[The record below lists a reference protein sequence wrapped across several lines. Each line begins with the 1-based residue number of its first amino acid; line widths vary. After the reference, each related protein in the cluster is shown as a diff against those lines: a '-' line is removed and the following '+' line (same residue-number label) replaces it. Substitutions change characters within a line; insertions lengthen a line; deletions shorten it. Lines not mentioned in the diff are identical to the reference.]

1 MLPFPFSA
9 LSPACL
15 AIDTFWFIQR
25 SFWGFLKQHVLLCL
39 YTSKIVRAVGIT
51 FSNPGPLLAFHA
63 YETWFSI
70 QALSSSERAQIGD
83 GGYLCE
89 KKKTRRKRHLCHT
102 EEPHARPGEL
112 RAGPMST
119 FSTPWAVS
127 SRDNACGNH
136 APIVPFS
143 AWVTTGLYLRFLPLI
158 RPMVLIV
165 LFDPQSP
172 GGSEESYEPV
182 HCEMRF
188 LPPHSSSVNPRLE
201 SASQAPC
208 SCTQDGVCRCRHRT
222 DGCLWKA
229 ESIPRPPTSLLFLCV
244 RVTGFANLCLLT
256 YFTYCHHAFLS
267 VSPAVSWNLPE
278 QALLS
283 SYLYFQCLMWYR
295 NIIGIW
301 CTCAEI

>member
-1 MLPFPFSA
+1 M
-9 LSPACL
+9 
-15 AIDTFWFIQR
+15 R
-25 SFWGFLKQHVLLCL
+25 K
-39 YTSKIVRAVGIT
+39 
-51 FSNPGPLLAFHA
+51 
-63 YETWFSI
+63 
-70 QALSSSERAQIGD
+70 
-83 GGYLCE
+83 

-127 SRDNACGNH
+127 SGDNACGNH

-244 RVTGFANLCLLT
+244 RVIGFANLCLLT
-256 YFTYCHHAFLS
+256 YFAYCHRCFL
-267 VSPAVSWNLPE
+267 VCVPSW
-278 QALLS
+278 LLKS
-283 SYLYFQCLMWYR
+283 S
-295 NIIGIW
+295 
-301 CTCAEI
+301 